1 MSETGTVD
9 FKDDEGGT
17 FASVTVGII
26 QLDAMNK
33 LELWPGF
40 YFTLPDP
47 DAAPG
52 ATVALY
58 GPHDTREAA
67 LEAAGTLIL
76 DLADAKARN
85 VLEEIA
91 A

>member
-9 FKDDEGGT
+9 FKDEEGGT

-26 QLDAMNK
+26 QLDATNK

-47 DAAPG
+47 DAKPG
-52 ATVALY
+52 TTVQLY
-58 GPHDTREAA
+58 GPHETREAA

-76 DLADAKARN
+76 DLADARAQA
-85 VLEEIA
+85 VVEGIA

>member
-17 FASVTVGII
+17 FASVNVGII
-26 QLDAMNK
+26 ELDAMNK

-47 DAAPG
+47 NPKPG
-52 ATVALY
+52 MSVPLY
-58 GPHDTREAA
+58 GPHQTREAA
-67 LEAAGTLIL
+67 LEAAGTMIL
-76 DLADAKARN
+76 DLAEAKARE
-85 VLEEIA
+85 VVEEIA

>member
-40 YFTLPDP
+40 YFTIPDP
-47 DAAPG
+47 NPKPG
-52 ATVALY
+52 TSVPLY

-67 LEAAGTLIL
+67 KAAGTLIL
-76 DLADAKARN
+76 DLADAKARE